1 MRWTVPNGDGP
12 RDHPVLKALHLPQL
26 GTPGRAGLVV
36 TKSLIFVGE
45 SSDAVYLG
53 AETHGYG
60 NQFRAYD
67 KRNGRV
73 LATVRLPAGTTS
85 APMTYAVEGKQ
96 YVVVAIGGN
105 GSDPE
110 WVALGL

>member
-1 MRWTVPNGDGP
+1 
-12 RDHPVLKALHLPQL
+12 
-26 GTPGRAGLVV
+26 V

-45 SSDAVYLG
+45 SSDAVFIG

-60 NQFRAYD
+60 NHFRAYD

-73 LATVRLPAGTTS
+73 LATLTLPAGTTA
-85 APMTYAVEGKQ
+85 APMTYEVDGKQ
-96 YVVVAIGGN
+96 YVVVAVGGN
-105 GSDPE
+105 GGDPQ